1 MCQEGE
7 CHTRIGEDSYSL
19 ADMHELPIVQS
30 LRSKAEAGDK
40 AAALELAEDDELFKP
55 HLQPEELQRENRA
68 KMRRVDPT
76 VNLAA
81 DGFDRWSEGMTA
93 RDSSKVCTEPLVGL
107 LLEERGVDGVP
118 QLGGLWHKLTSC
130 PGTMCGT
137 SQIVLVHVWPALLW
151 RILVMKTSLSVVMQ
165 SRYTV

>member
-1 MCQEGE
+1 M
-7 CHTRIGEDSYSL
+7 
-19 ADMHELPIVQS
+19 VQS

-68 KMRRVDPT
+68 KIRRVDPT

-93 RDSSKVCTEPLVGL
+93 RDSSKVYTEPLVGL
-107 LLEERGVDGVP
+107 LFEKWGSNAVP
-118 QLGGLWHKLTSC
+118 QLGVLWGISSQAAIEPCVAQAKLC
-130 PGTMCGT
+130 MCMSG
-137 SQIVLVHVWPALLW
+137 QHCW
-151 RILVMKTSLSVVMQ
+151 RPSWL
-165 SRYTV
+165 

>member
-1 MCQEGE
+1 M
-7 CHTRIGEDSYSL
+7 
-19 ADMHELPIVQS
+19 VQS

-68 KMRRVDPT
+68 KIRRVDPT

-93 RDSSKVCTEPLVGL
+93 RESSKVCTEPVVKL
-107 LLEERGVDGVP
+107 LLEKGVSHAVP
-118 QLGGLWHKLTSC
+118 QLGVLWGISSQESC
-130 PGTMCGT
+130 GGT
-137 SQIVLVHVWPALLW
+137 SQVVHVHVWPALLAP
-151 RILVMKTSLSVVMQ
+151 ILIVKPSLSVVVQ
-165 SRYTV
+165 SR